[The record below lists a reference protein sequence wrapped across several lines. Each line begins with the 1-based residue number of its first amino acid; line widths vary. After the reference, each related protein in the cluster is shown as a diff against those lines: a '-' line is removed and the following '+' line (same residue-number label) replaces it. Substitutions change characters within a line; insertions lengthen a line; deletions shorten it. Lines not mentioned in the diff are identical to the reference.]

1 MDAFLDGSIYTWLLL
16 DTVISTCFL
25 FCIIRRI
32 EACSG
37 DDEKDLKKP
46 VTNVVSENGQT
57 EGSAKVKFD
66 SQKKKEQKSWLIV
79 LSVPVVFR
87 KPTSGLNEKAT
98 LELKYRC
105 SEKGVVVYRPKWK
118 KTVNAPYLEVNAVQS
133 SVMKTG

>member
-1 MDAFLDGSIYTWLLL
+1 MDALLDGCILTSLLL
-16 DTVISTCFL
+16 GTVITSCFL

-32 EACSG
+32 KACIE
-37 DDEKDLKKP
+37 DDEKNLKKP

-66 SQKKKEQKSWLIV
+66 SQKKKEQKSKPIV
-79 LSVPVVFR
+79 LVVPVLFR
-87 KPTSGLNEKAT
+87 KPTSGFDEEAT

-105 SEKGVVVYRPKWK
+105 NKKGVVVYRPKWK
-118 KTVNAPYLEVNAVQS
+118 KNVNAPDLGVNAVQS